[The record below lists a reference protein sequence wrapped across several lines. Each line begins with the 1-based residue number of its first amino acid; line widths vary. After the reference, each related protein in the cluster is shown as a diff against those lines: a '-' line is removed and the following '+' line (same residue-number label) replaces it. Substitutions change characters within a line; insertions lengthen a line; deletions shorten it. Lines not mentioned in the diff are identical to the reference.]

1 MHVPHLYANDC
12 DEKTDVLIVSMSICY
27 WVGTSGDLGNVHGIL
42 RLVMYPSPALQ
53 QIYQLCHF
61 LQESPILDG
70 QARSEQTDGPSYT
83 CHNFLSLTNTENAKS

>member
-1 MHVPHLYANDC
+1 MDSIGYHVQLYMAFC
-12 DEKTDVLIVSMSICY
+12 DY
-27 WVGTSGDLGNVHGIL
+27 G
-42 RLVMYPSPALQ
+42 YPSLVLQ

-83 CHNFLSLTNTENAKS
+83 CDNFLSFTNTENTKSQKWEEAGII